1 MYRLIYKSRSATP
14 LDWDIVREITSTSE
28 AANAALDVTGVLLA
42 SRTHYLQAL
51 EGKFED
57 VNAVFRRIV
66 RDNRHS
72 ELSLVGYSVIDARL
86 FCGWGMRGI
95 GAFDFN
101 RHIETELKDKYGAEE
116 EGIRFPLEEWQALAM
131 INDIRMMRD
140 LPDWKK

>member
-1 MYRLIYKSRSATP
+1 MYRIIYKSRSTTP
-14 LDWDIVREITSTSE
+14 LNRDILRDITSTSE
-28 AANAALDVTGVLLA
+28 VANTVLGVTGVLLA

-57 VNAVFRRIV
+57 VNAVFRSIV

-86 FCGWGMRGI
+86 FCGWGMRVI

-101 RHIETELKDKYGAEE
+101 KRIETELKDGYGAEE
-116 EGIRFPLEEWQALAM
+116 EEGIHFPLEEWQALG
-131 INDIRMMRD
+131 D
-140 LPDWKK
+140 LGRL

>member
-1 MYRLIYKSRSATP
+1 MYRLIYKSRSTVP
-14 LDWDIVREITSTSE
+14 LNWDIVRDITSASE
-28 AANAALDVTGVLLA
+28 ATNAAHGITGVLLA

-57 VNAVFRRIV
+57 VNTVFRRIV

-72 ELSLVGYSVIDARL
+72 ELSLIGFSVIDARL

-101 RHIETELKDKYGAEE
+101 KRIETELKDKYGTEE
-116 EGIRFPLEEWQALAM
+116 EGIHFPLEEWQALAM
-131 INDIRMMRD
+131 INDIKMMRD